1 MIYSNALIPLVA
13 ESIHIDRND
22 RECHRGHFC
31 CAKAGVSRR
40 KSVMPLRL
48 LLNHRD
54 FLAVHKIKILIIF
67 LAVRLY
73 VFCEYD
79 KIYTNIISKR
89 GEKMEHIKEVEA
101 YGQK

>member
-1 MIYSNALIPLVA
+1 
-13 ESIHIDRND
+13 
-22 RECHRGHFC
+22 
-31 CAKAGVSRR
+31 
-40 KSVMPLRL
+40 MPLRV

-54 FLAVHKIKILIIF
+54 FLAMHKIKMLITF

-79 KIYTNIISKR
+79 KIHTNIISKR
-89 GEKMEHIKEVEA
+89 DEKMEHIKGVEA

>member
-1 MIYSNALIPLVA
+1 MILPYAVIPLVA
-13 ESIHIDRND
+13 ETIHRSRNG
-22 RECHRGHFC
+22 RECNRGHFC
-31 CAKAGVSRR
+31 YAKAGVSRR

-89 GEKMEHIKEVEA
+89 GEKMEHIKGGEA